1 MAEWK
6 SQPLAAL
13 LAEVGEAVACLN
25 TAVVGLDAVEKGHE
39 KPDGLDVSWSPD
51 DRRAASR
58 KARKFLVEA
67 VLVRVFES
75 LYEHLDSFAR
85 LPRFVT
91 IVDKWNSKTSKAEK
105 IKDIYQAIIR
115 ENYLVVAAVLVA
127 HWRNRI
133 VHTTSKAKLTVSEK
147 KLLRDSD
154 LDIEIKYKGLSVDC
168 LLCHF
173 EERRPTLKDVSS
185 LIAMII
191 NLAREIDARVS
202 SDLDKNDLD
211 AWLSHLGL
219 DRDIERITA
228 ETKPEKLT
236 ASIRRMFASKAPILL
251 SGYDKYYSHG
261 VG

>member
-1 MAEWK
+1 MVEWK
-6 SQPLAAL
+6 SQPLSAL

-25 TAVVGLDAVEKGHE
+25 TAVVGLDAVEQGHE

-75 LYEHLDSFAR
+75 LYEHSNSFAR
-85 LPRFVT
+85 LRRFGK
-91 IVDKWNSKTSKAEK
+91 IVDKWSSETSKAEK
-105 IKDIYQAIIR
+105 IRDIYQAIVGDR
-115 ENYLVVAAVLVA
+115 YLVAAAVLVA

-133 VHTTSKAKLTVSEK
+133 VHPTSKAKLTASEK
-147 KLLRDSD
+147 KLLRESD
-154 LDIEIKYKGLSVDC
+154 LEIERKYRGLSVDC

-191 NLAREIDARVS
+191 NLAREVDGTVS

-219 DRDIERITA
+219 DSDIERITA
-228 ETKPEKLT
+228 ETKPEKVT

-251 SGYDKYYSHG
+251 SGYDKYYSDG
-261 VG
+261 VA